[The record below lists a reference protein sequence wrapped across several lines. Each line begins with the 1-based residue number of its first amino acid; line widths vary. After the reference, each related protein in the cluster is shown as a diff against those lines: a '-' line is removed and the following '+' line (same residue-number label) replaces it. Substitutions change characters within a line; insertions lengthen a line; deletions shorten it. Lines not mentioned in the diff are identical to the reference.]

1 MGEAAKISDA
11 EIAELRKALEPLMG
25 VQLELVKLPRGVLKH
40 FEPSQIGT
48 MVGTLM
54 DACIPQLSQILP
66 DNKDLDQVG
75 LSKHAGILGDRE
87 GYPDYAHKSGKR
99 LELKLLY
106 VDPEN
111 VEMKK
116 PPTRREASAR
126 ITQKVTV
133 KNVVPTTDVM
143 LVIAY
148 QLRPLASDGNL
159 FSPTIIDMGL
169 FPMIDCVKARD
180 HRLTSRGGRWFGDF
194 ETPCVLSKIGRGKMK
209 REESIN
215 CAMYG
220 RKESEGHDYNEDTNF
235 GKLKRVPLEALQRFL
250 KKHGATY
257 ASKGSYPSPWIIN
270 GTKADLFN
278 SIKAGV
284 PLDEDDDD

>member
-1 MGEAAKISDA
+1 MAAAEKISET

-66 DNKDLDQVG
+66 SNKDLGQVG

-87 GYPDYAHKSGKR
+87 GYPDYAHTSGKR

-106 VDPEN
+106 VDPED

-133 KNVVPTTDVM
+133 KNVVPATDVM

-148 QLRPLASDGNL
+148 QLRPLASDPDL

-169 FPMIDCVKARD
+169 FSMIDCVAARD
-180 HRLTSRGGRWFGDF
+180 HRLTARGGRWFGDYQ
-194 ETPCVLSKIGRGKMK
+194 TPCVLSKIGRGKKK
-209 REESIN
+209 RGKRIN
-215 CAMYG
+215 CSVYG
-220 RKESEGHDYNEDTNF
+220 RKESEGRDFT
-235 GKLKRVPLEALQRFL
+235 RTP
-250 KKHGATY
+250 T
-257 ASKGSYPSPWIIN
+257 SGS
-270 GTKADLFN
+270 
-278 SIKAGV
+278 
-284 PLDEDDDD
+284 